1 MAQGASQPNAT
12 STTHDCGWFAGRY
25 SFRPMDA
32 PRILLVRLSSIG
44 DVILTT
50 PLLRAIRAR
59 HPMAEISYLTR
70 PPFVPL
76 VADHPARPEV
86 LTFDP
91 RSETLSALAARLRAR
106 QFTHLLDLH
115 GVTRTRLLRLLV
127 PGRWRGY
134 SKQRLARWLLIH
146 TKVDRYPRPIMPEP
160 ERFFEAARDLD
171 VVPDGRPAEIG
182 ISAAAEDEARGWLAR
197 MGFGARP
204 LVALAPGAAH
214 FTKRWP
220 VEYWSQ
226 LAARITGA
234 GREVIVLT
242 GGDNAA
248 AGSAI
253 AEAGGAPA
261 AATNGALGLQA
272 TAAVI
277 RSAERFIGG
286 DTGLMH
292 LANAVGTPV
301 VALFGPTVEQFGFMP
316 YAADARVLVLPL
328 TCRPCSAQGGPTCP
342 RGDHACLRGI
352 TVQEVFEAASRP
364 HVFTSPRPL

>member
-1 MAQGASQPNAT
+1 M
-12 STTHDCGWFAGRY
+12 
-25 SFRPMDA
+25 
-32 PRILLVRLSSIG
+32 PRILLVRLSSMG

-59 HPMAEISYLTR
+59 HPGAEICYLTR
-70 PPFVPL
+70 PAFAPL
-76 VADHPARPEV
+76 LANHPAAPEV

-91 RSETLSALAARLRAR
+91 RAETLLALAARLRAR
-106 QFTHLLDLH
+106 RFTHHLDLH

-127 PGRWRGY
+127 PGRWGGY
-134 SKQRLARWLLIH
+134 SKRRVARWLLINA
-146 TKVDRYPRPIMPEP
+146 KMDRYPRPIVPEP
-160 ERFFEAARDLD
+160 ERYFEAARDLD

-182 ISAAAEDEARGWLAR
+182 VSASAEGEAGAWLAAAGI
-197 MGFGARP
+197 GARP

-220 VEYWSQ
+220 VESWSQ
-226 LAARITGA
+226 LAARFTDS
-234 GREVIVLT
+234 GRDVVVLT
-242 GGDNAA
+242 GGDYAG

-253 AEAGGAPA
+253 AAAAGRHA

-277 RSAERFIGG
+277 RSAARFVGG

-292 LANAVGTPV
+292 LATAVGTPI

-316 YAADARVLVLPL
+316 YAARADVLQLPL
-328 TCRPCSAQGGPTCP
+328 ACRPCSAQGGPTCP
-342 RGDHACLRGI
+342 RGDHACLRQL
-352 TVQEVFEAASRP
+352 TVDAVLEADAR
-364 HVFTSPRPL
+364 

>member
-1 MAQGASQPNAT
+1 M
-12 STTHDCGWFAGRY
+12 
-25 SFRPMDA
+25 
-32 PRILLVRLSSIG
+32 G

-59 HPMAEISYLTR
+59 HPAAEITYLTR
-70 PPFVPL
+70 PAFEPL
-76 VADHPARPEV
+76 VASHPAGPEV

-91 RSETLSALAARLRAR
+91 RSEPLPALAARLRAR
-106 QFTHLLDLH
+106 QFSHLLDLH

-127 PGRWRGY
+127 PGNWRGY
-134 SKQRLARWLLIH
+134 SKRRIDRWFLVR
-146 TKVDRYPRPIMPEP
+146 TKLDRYPRPIVPEP

-171 VVPDGRPAEIG
+171 VVPDGLPAEIG
-182 ISAAAEDEARGWLAR
+182 VSASAADEAGRWMAR
-197 MGFGARP
+197 AGLGTRP

-226 LAARITGA
+226 LAARLTEA

-242 GGDNAA
+242 GDDYTA

-253 AEAGGAPA
+253 AEAGGAHA
-261 AATNGALGLQA
+261 VATNGALGLQS

-292 LANAVGTPV
+292 MATAVGTPV
-301 VALFGPTVEQFGFMP
+301 VALFGPTVAQFGFMP
-316 YAADARVLVLPL
+316 YAAKARVLELPL
-328 TCRPCSAQGGPTCP
+328 ECRPCSAQGGPTCP
-342 RGDHACLRGI
+342 RGDHACLRGL
-352 TVQEVFEAASRP
+352 TVQMALRAVNGER
-364 HVFTSPRPL
+364 